1 MEPVAYDR
9 VKLIIVRS
17 GSAIVFSEFGQQ
29 PVTVGDVVVL
39 AAHTLCGGEP
49 EGLVT
54 ITTVYLDGDYLADQ
68 V

>member
-29 PVTVGDVVVL
+29 PVTVGDVVVRTAGPSL
-39 AAHTLCGGEP
+39 VAALRP
-49 EGLVT
+49 D
-54 ITTVYLDGDYLADQ
+54 IR
-68 V
+68 